1 MMYMLKQCSMYVHKY
16 VCTLRCI
23 WAPPPYSRC
32 STYISLVGFS
42 LITRGWPLAFFA
54 CLINECQ
61 LGCLPACM
69 WPFHWGRGVGKE
81 GPYKAGEN
89 DSPRSHICRLA
100 VNTYVTVLAK
110 TLLFWLLP
118 ACAKYVV
125 AARWRWCGATV
136 AAGGPY
142 TGCIILKWMKL
153 DSSEG

>member
-125 AARWRWCGATV
+125 AVMRC
-136 AAGGPY
+136 
-142 TGCIILKWMKL
+142 
-153 DSSEG
+153 DSGSGRALYRVYHIEMDETK